1 MNTANKPSQAALE
14 RSSHWQPGRFW
25 HHCVH
30 AQQGGCVDS
39 KNVFKRILIHLLIV
53 TLGSI

>member
-53 TLGSI
+53 TFGSI